1 MKQTLKRRALF
12 TYIILSIITTVLL
25 GYFLLRAE
33 EKRFTEDLITDLTIQ
48 ATLISEQTSLI
59 WSGATSQETFAL
71 DCHVRRLADDAGVRL
86 TIIQADGQVA
96 SDSKSNPDQMDNH
109 AGRPEFVAALMG
121 KTGQDIRLSTTQ
133 GEQMLYV
140 ARPVFDSAGENV
152 IGAVR
157 VSKDLIVVQNI
168 LGRIR
173 LIYLAGILLVSLLA
187 GIIGWLF
194 SSRLLH
200 PLDELHS
207 AVLKVSREDNIS
219 AKVAEP
225 HEAELFDLANAV
237 NKMSDKIKRRIEDLR
252 NQRQQL
258 EVILAN
264 LADGIIVFSEA
275 GKVLLIN
282 RSACSL
288 LEANPEKCQGQSA
301 IELTLDHRF
310 SAIVNQAL
318 AGQSIAEEIVMRRST
333 ATAMTVQISA
343 APVKDGTDVLGGAIV
358 VIRDVTILRRLEKVR
373 TDFVA
378 NVSHE
383 LRTPLASIRAA
394 AETLQNG
401 AIEDPKAADRFTGI
415 IISESERLT
424 NLVHDLLIL
433 TTAESPEVTLRKGPI
448 AVDDLIRQVVDQ
460 IITGR
465 PEGSIPE
472 VEVQIPDKLP
482 LVDAE
487 QEKIQE
493 VLVNLIENAIKYTPS
508 GGRVLVTANSQ
519 DSFLRVSVTDNGPG
533 IPEEYVKRIFERF
546 YRVDKNRSRSIGGTG
561 LGLAIVK
568 HIVEAH
574 GGQVGVESLLGRGS
588 TFWFTL
594 PTN

>member
-1 MKQTLKRRALF
+1 MKQTLKKRALL
-12 TYIILSIITTVLL
+12 TYIILSVITTVLL
-25 GYFLLRAE
+25 GYFLMRIE
-33 EKRFTEDLITDLTIQ
+33 EERFTEDLIASLTIQ
-48 ATLISEQTSLI
+48 ATLISEQTSLVL
-59 WSGATSQETFAL
+59 SGSMSQETFSL
-71 DCHVRRLADDAGVRL
+71 DQHVLKLANDAGVRL
-86 TIIQADGQVA
+86 TIILADGQVI
-96 SDSKSNPDQMDNH
+96 SDSESNPNQMDNH
-109 AGRPEFVAALMG
+109 ADRPEFAAALLG
-121 KTGQDIRLSTTQ
+121 ETGQNIRFSTTQ
-133 GEQMLYV
+133 GEQLLYV
-140 ARPVFDSAGENV
+140 ARPVFDSAGEYV

-157 VSKDLIVVQNI
+157 ISKDLTEVQNI
-168 LGRIR
+168 LARIR
-173 LIYLAGILLVSLLA
+173 RIYLAGVLLVSLLA
-187 GIIGWLF
+187 GLIGWLF

-200 PLDELHS
+200 PLDKLHS
-207 AVLKVSREDNIS
+207 AVLKVSREDDPPT
-219 AKVAEP
+219 KVAEP
-225 HEAELFDLANAV
+225 QEAELSDLANAV

-264 LADGIIVFSEA
+264 LDDGIIVFSDT

-282 RSACSL
+282 QSACSL
-288 LEANPEKCQGQSA
+288 LEANPEKCQGLSA

-310 SAIVNQAL
+310 SAIVNHAL
-318 AGQSIAEEIVMRRST
+318 AGRSVTEEIVMRRSGAIT
-333 ATAMTVQISA
+333 LHISA

-358 VIRDVTILRRLEKVR
+358 VIRDVTLLRRLEKVR

-401 AIEDPKAADRFTGI
+401 AFEDPRAANRFSGI

-424 NLVHDLLIL
+424 NLVHDLLVL
-433 TTAESPEVTLRKGPI
+433 TTAESPEVSLRKESV

-460 IITGR
+460 FSAAC
-465 PEGSIPE
+465 PEGSIPKIE
-472 VEVQIPDKLP
+472 TQIPDKLP

-493 VLVNLIENAIKYTPS
+493 VLVNLIENAIKYSPQ
-508 GGRVLVTANSQ
+508 GGCVLVIAESQ
-519 DSFLRVSVTDNGPG
+519 DSLLRVSVTDNGPG
-533 IPEEYVKRIFERF
+533 IPEEHVTRIFERF
-546 YRVDKNRSRSIGGTG
+546 YRVDKDRSRNVGGTG